1 MTGMD
6 QEIPLDIRKKES
18 TARILKIIGGIAFL
32 VIVLVGFRMI
42 LKPTLEIKNI
52 RTATA
57 ELGSIE
63 ATISASGIVIPEF
76 EQVITSPITARIN
89 QVAFYSGDNVKAGE
103 SIMQLDKETILTD
116 LEKLKDE
123 QSLKIN
129 KAQQM
134 QLLLEKNLSDLKSQ
148 YEIKKLQIAS
158 LESLLKDE
166 NHLKKIGG
174 SSEYNVRAAELNL
187 EIAKKEALLLEK
199 QIQNQ
204 NEANAVD
211 LRGLSFEIGIQ
222 EKEINEIE
230 RKIELAQVK
239 AQQNGVITWVNDDLG
254 TRVSEGEILAKVADL
269 NSFKV
274 EGSISDVYAGKLR
287 IGGDVVV
294 RINKTDLRGRITNIH
309 PAVENGIITFI
320 VKLEGKDHELLRSN
334 LRVEVF
340 VVTSFANE
348 IVRVKNG
355 PFYNGTVDQKVFV
368 VKDGKAIRRKVDIG
382 ASNFDFVELK
392 NGIEPGEEVIIS
404 DMEDYEHQKEIQL
417 E

>member
-1 MTGMD
+1 MD

-239 AQQNGVITWVNDDLG
+239 AQQNGVITWVNEELG

-287 IGGDVVV
+287 NGGDVVV

>member
-1 MTGMD
+1 MD

-239 AQQNGVITWVNDDLG
+239 AQQNGVITWVNEELG

>member
-1 MTGMD
+1 MD

-239 AQQNGVITWVNDDLG
+239 AQQNGVITWVNDELG

-287 IGGDVVV
+287 NGGDVVV

>member
-187 EIAKKEALLLEK
+187 EIAKKDALLLET

-239 AQQNGVITWVNDDLG
+239 AQQNGVITWVNEELG

-287 IGGDVVV
+287 ISGDVVV

>member
-254 TRVSEGEILAKVADL
+254 TRVSEGEILAKIADL

-287 IGGDVVV
+287 NGGDVVV

>member
-1 MTGMD
+1 MD

-287 IGGDVVV
+287 NGGDVVV